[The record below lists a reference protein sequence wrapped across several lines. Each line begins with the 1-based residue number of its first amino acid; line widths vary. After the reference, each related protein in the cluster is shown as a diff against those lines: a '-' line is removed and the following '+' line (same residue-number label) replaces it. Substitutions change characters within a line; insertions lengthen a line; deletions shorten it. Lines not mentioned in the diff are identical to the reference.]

1 MRLKKSLKKMETI
14 LSNKE
19 RKMMRIKVV
28 KISSQPRIK
37 SKQSAKKRKRRRE
50 KKMIDLNKRNKKLRK
65 RKKTGRKRI
74 RRKKTKSNLK
84 ILSQLMVKAATE
96 ASVIRNLLTEI
107 KSLIVTPYL
116 MVC

>member
-50 KKMIDLNKRNKKLRK
+50 KKMIDLNKRNKK
-65 RKKTGRKRI
+65 
-74 RRKKTKSNLK
+74 
-84 ILSQLMVKAATE
+84 
-96 ASVIRNLLTEI
+96 
-107 KSLIVTPYL
+107 
-116 MVC
+116 